1 MGRQYFSNKIEW
13 CTGNLNC
20 FLNYFFMCEGCNC
33 NTVVSLNFFCTCT
46 NLPSP
51 QKSQSVSSSLS
62 YTSDQVN
69 DVLWAVVF
77 RNSSDNVFIMEFNA
91 SHLIYFFPPRHTS
104 LTLEKSYRYL
114 NSSSQWTK
122 VHITITTVSKSGPV
136 VVSPVKG

>member
-91 SHLIYFFPPRHTS
+91 SHLIYFFPPDIQAWLLRKVTDIS
-104 LTLEKSYRYL
+104 TLVL
-114 NSSSQWTK
+114 
-122 VHITITTVSKSGPV
+122 SGPKSI
-136 VVSPVKG
+136 SPLLQSVRVALWL